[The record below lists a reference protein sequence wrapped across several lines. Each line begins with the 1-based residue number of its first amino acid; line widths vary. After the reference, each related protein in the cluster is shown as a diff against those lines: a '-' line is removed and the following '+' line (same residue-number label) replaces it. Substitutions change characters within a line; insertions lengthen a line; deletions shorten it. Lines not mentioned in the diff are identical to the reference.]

1 MNNNA
6 KKWVEAL
13 RSGEFTQA
21 HKSLHPTDD
30 GYCCLG
36 VACEL
41 YRRET
46 GDGEWVTTDKR
57 LGWLFQA
64 DNTSIDYFMHPTVQ
78 KWIGLREPLGAAPE
92 MPGGSLTALNDS
104 CGYDF
109 MEIAD
114 VIEKHEADLF
124 VPGRD
129 GEL

>member
-13 RSGEFTQA
+13 RSGEFKQGTK
-21 HKSLHPTDD
+21 HLRGFEET
-30 GYCCLG
+30 YCCLG
-36 VACEL
+36 VACEI

-46 GDGEWVTTDKR
+46 GNGRWVTTYER
-57 LGWLFQA
+57 QVWLFEA

-78 KWIGLREPLGAAPE
+78 KWIGLREQLGAAST

-109 MEIAD
+109 TAIAD
-114 VIEKHEADLF
+114 MIEKYEADLF
-124 VPGRD
+124 VSEGSD
-129 GEL
+129 V